1 MYAACASGHVD
12 PAWKVDKPMT
22 CPEFCQ
28 RLAEQQC
35 KYRSAECKYPGDSAF
50 WSFTQLNKVRQQK
63 RLAKLVAT
71 IGCSQVIT
79 YDVWREA
86 KFPRGRNAKS
96 RLCSGNIEKLR
107 EHLRSLKAV
116 SVRKCQVC
124 NRDCYWKCML
134 CPDEPAMCLKQNRK
148 GQSFTCAF
156 HFHNNDYFGLC
167 MPFRFVWERA
177 TTAKSCTST
186 SSPQSSDQVGQRHHM
201 FSNIVP
207 FPHSLQLS
215 RSSL

>member
-1 MYAACASGHVD
+1 MSLA
-12 PAWKVDKPMT
+12 
-22 CPEFCQ
+22 CQ
-28 RLAEQQC
+28 RLAKQQC
-35 KYRSAECKYPGDSAF
+35 KYKSAECKYPGESAF
-50 WSFTQLNKVRQQK
+50 WSFTQLNKARRQK

-71 IGCSQVIT
+71 IGGSQVIT

-134 CPDEPAMCLKQNRK
+134 CPDKPAMCLKKNRK

-167 MPFRFVWERA
+167 MSDRQKIFGEKKDLYRAPSKFMVKKNGEVIKTYRER
-177 TTAKSCTST
+177 KLME
-186 SSPQSSDQVGQRHHM
+186 DLG
-201 FSNIVP
+201 
-207 FPHSLQLS
+207 LKL
-215 RSSL
+215 